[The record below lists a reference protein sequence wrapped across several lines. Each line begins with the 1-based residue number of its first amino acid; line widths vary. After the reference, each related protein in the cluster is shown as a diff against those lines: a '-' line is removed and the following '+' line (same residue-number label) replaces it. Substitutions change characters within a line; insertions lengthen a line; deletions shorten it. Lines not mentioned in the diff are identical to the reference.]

1 MNTTLDYFE
10 NMTVT
15 GYVNLVWGRD
25 SDGYYYICEIT
36 DSYQYSRYG
45 AHETTGIVNFA
56 ACTFSR
62 VGFENLVPETVIE
75 ELNQSGLIRYVHDVM
90 QLKRLR
96 SSRKCYKNK
105 ELPSNNILPL

>member
-1 MNTTLDYFE
+1 MNPTLDYFE

-56 ACTFSR
+56 ACTFYR
-62 VGFENLVPETVIE
+62 VGFEDLVPETVIE
-75 ELNQSGLIRYVHDVM
+75 ELNQSGLIRYVHDVTAIEETT
-90 QLKRLR
+90 QFW
-96 SSRKCYKNK
+96 
-105 ELPSNNILPL
+105 EILQK